1 MQGVV
6 VVASEMVGVGDIEV
20 VERSERGGGR
30 KRDSVDR
37 GCGWGSSRLA
47 SLVGVGDYE
56 MAE

>member
-1 MQGVV
+1 MRGV
-6 VVASEMVGVGDIEV
+6 VVASEMVGVGY
-20 VERSERGGGR
+20 RSRGKEQEEMEGGG

-37 GCGWGSSRLA
+37 GCGWGSRLA